1 MSHKNRGR
9 TPKNKIIYKIEVT
22 TDTRDIQKIVRKY
35 YELYANKLDHLEK
48 IDKFLETYNFP
59 KLNQEEWE
67 SEYTDY
73 IYEIGA
79 VIKKLL
85 EFSQTFLR
93 TTPILLK
100 PFQKFKRREYSYIH
114 FTMPALSSFQNEI
127 KTVQK
132 KKIICQ
138 YPWWT

>member
-59 KLNQEEWE
+59 KLNQEEP
-67 SEYTDY
+67 
-73 IYEIGA
+73 EI
-79 VIKKLL
+79 
-85 EFSQTFLR
+85 
-93 TTPILLK
+93 
-100 PFQKFKRREYSYIH
+100 
-114 FTMPALSSFQNEI
+114 
-127 KTVQK
+127 
-132 KKIICQ
+132 
-138 YPWWT
+138 